1 MPELFSGGLKTMILQ
16 NPISGAILK
25 RDSPHSLSDG
35 EMRFPIVDEIPFL
48 RIGRE
53 DLTRETLRAL
63 DLNDEKAALVLL
75 LRDRDDWAKG
85 EPANENDLRQL
96 VENVD
101 DINLRE
107 AMKLL
112 NYGAVADYFAFRWS
126 DPTFLSGLALLQSL
140 IQSSKFDVQ
149 AGSENHVLEI
159 CCGIGHYLRE
169 FSLRGISAVGV
180 DVVFS
185 KLWLARKFVSPEIS
199 LVCCDVNFG
208 LPFQNDSFETFFCH
222 DAFYFLPDKQ
232 LVIDEAK
239 RVTTHS
245 ITIGHAHNAEVD
257 NFSSGE
263 PLTVHEYAKF
273 LDDAIFYD
281 DYELTQS
288 VIENRTPQPQS
299 IERLRNSAAISFV
312 KQNHEIETK
321 RDFSLPISNRNLRIN
336 PLLLN
341 GDEILNKPNF
351 SSERYE
357 KEYGELSEYLNLT
370 DAEIAQIERGEHLED
385 FARRRVLLS
394 LPEKW

>member
-1 MPELFSGGLKTMILQ
+1 MPELFKNNLTKMILR

-35 EMRFPIVDEIPFL
+35 EARFPIVNEIPFL

-53 DLTRETLRAL
+53 DLISETLRAL
-63 DLNDEKAALVLL
+63 DLADENAALVLL
-75 LRDRDDWAKG
+75 LKDRDDWAKG

-101 DINLRE
+101 ELNLRE

-126 DPTFLSGLALLQSL
+126 DPTFLSGLALLQS
-140 IQSSKFDVQ
+140 QVQGSKFKAQSV
-149 AGSENHVLEI
+149 AENSVLEI

-169 FSLRGISAVGV
+169 LSMRGVSAIGV

-185 KLWLARKFVSPEIS
+185 KLWLARKFVSPES
-199 LVCCDVNFG
+199 NLVCCDVNFA

-222 DAFYFLPDKQ
+222 DAFYFLPNKQ
-232 LVIDEAK
+232 FVIDEAK
-239 RVTTHS
+239 RVTTSS
-245 ITIGHAHNAEVD
+245 IAIGHAHNAEVD

-273 LDDAIFYD
+273 LDDAIFFD

-288 VIENRTPQPQS
+288 IIENRTPQPQS
-299 IERLRNSAAISFV
+299 IERLRSSAAVSFV
-312 KQNHEIETK
+312 KQNHLTEPEN
-321 RDFSLPISNRNLRIN
+321 DFDLTAINQNLRIN

-341 GDEILNKPNF
+341 GDEILTAPSF
-351 SSERYE
+351 PSERYE
-357 KEYGELSEYLNLT
+357 KEYGELSKYLNLS
-370 DAEIAQIERGEHLED
+370 DVEIAQIERGEHLED